1 MQIHLNPRNVSIT
14 TALRGFVS
22 EKLDRLGEMVG
33 DILSAHVVFQRADTA
48 AVSRHFSV
56 KVRLAVP
63 GRDVVASDHDGN
75 LYAAIDK
82 VSAKLARRLR
92 KRKTRWLDQRERQA
106 RAAARNR
113 DDQAIAGAFQPELQS

>member
-1 MQIHLNPRNVSIT
+1 MQIHLNPRNISIT
-14 TALRGFVS
+14 AALRGFLS

-48 AVSRHFSV
+48 AVARQFSV

-63 GRDVVASDHDGN
+63 GKDVVASDHDGD

-92 KRKTRWLDQRERQA
+92 KRKTRWLDKRESRA
-106 RAAARNR
+106 REAARRR
-113 DDQAIAGAFQPELQS
+113 DEHALTRAFQPGNES